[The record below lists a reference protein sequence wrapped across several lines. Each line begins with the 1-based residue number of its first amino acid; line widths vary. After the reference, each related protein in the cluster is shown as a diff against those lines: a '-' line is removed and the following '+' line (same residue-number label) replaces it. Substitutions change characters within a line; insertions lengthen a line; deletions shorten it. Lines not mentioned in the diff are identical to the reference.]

1 MDNIAFS
8 TFLATVLNLEVNIEI
23 LKTNKIRNE
32 QGEKQ
37 EALLREIIELLRK
50 IQ

>member
-1 MDNIAFS
+1 MENISFA

-37 EALLREIIELLRK
+37 EALLKEIVELLKNR
-50 IQ
+50 

>member
-1 MDNIAFS
+1 MENISFT

-37 EALLREIIELLRK
+37 EALLKEIVELLK
-50 IQ
+50 K